1 MSRSPAE
8 ILVAME
14 RECLLVDAALAEKR
28 WSDCDESWRT
38 QRRLTHE
45 LEIALRDLPAGTPE
59 AALVDKRI
67 TRLVRYRDGQLRKLQ
82 AFHSGVSKKLATI
95 QKFRSYAKTVTRR
108 ERSSILD
115 SNA

>member
-1 MSRSPAE
+1 MSRPAAE

-28 WSDCDESWRT
+28 WSDCDASWRT

-45 LEIALRDLPAGTPE
+45 LEIAVRALPRGTPE
-59 AALVDKRI
+59 AALIDKRI
-67 TRLVRYRDGQLRKLQ
+67 ARLVRYREGQLRKLQ
-82 AFHSGVSKKLATI
+82 AFHSGVGKKLATL

-108 ERSSILD
+108 QRSSIFD